1 LNVIY
6 FHVIMGAVL
15 NFHGKVSIFMGDGLK
30 NQFSGLVT
38 VFHDHRLPVEALPA
52 GYAAL
57 IDAYLLAVPVPLRL
71 AAIGQRH
78 KIYEADGW
86 RIFTPRHA
94 PHADLAGHLTFA
106 LRYEGLDL
114 CVLKAL
120 FTATGPEPVA
130 DIVRAAPTGSFARRV
145 WFLYEWLMQARLDLP
160 DAASGAYAL
169 IVDPEQQWATGGVT
183 STRHRVKNNL
193 PGTPAFCPMIFRTP
207 TLEAFVTRNLAE
219 EARAL
224 VADVPADLLARTAAF
239 LLLKD
244 SRSSFEIEGEDP
256 PQDRIQRW
264 GQAIAEAGRRP
275 VDRAELER
283 LQRVVIGDARFVH
296 LGLRTEGGFVGEHD
310 RTTGAPIPD
319 HISARHEDL
328 SSLVDGLTA
337 FDRTVAPALDPVLA
351 AAVLAFGFVYIHP
364 FEDGNGRLHRF
375 LIHHVL
381 AERGFNPPGVVF
393 PVSTVILDRIEEYR
407 RTLESYSQRMLPLV
421 RWRPTDRNNV
431 EVLND
436 TADFYRYFDA
446 TPHAEFLFSCVART
460 IDVDLPAET
469 SFLKAYDTFKARVLN
484 IADMPDR
491 LLDLLF
497 RFLRQNGG
505 TLSKRAREREFAG
518 LTDQEAAEIE
528 AIFAETNP
536 IAGPVAAQTR

>member
-1 LNVIY
+1 
-6 FHVIMGAVL
+6 M
-15 NFHGKVSIFMGDGLK
+15 
-30 NQFSGLVT
+30 
-38 VFHDHRLPVEALPA
+38 

-57 IDAYLLAVPVPLRL
+57 IDAYDLAVPVPLTL
-71 AAIGQRH
+71 AAIGQRY
-78 KIYEADGW
+78 KIYEADNW
-86 RIFTPRHA
+86 RIYTPRHR
-94 PHADLAGHLTFA
+94 PDDSLTGHLTFA

-114 CVLKAL
+114 CALKAL
-120 FTATGPEPVA
+120 FRQTGPEPIAAMVH
-130 DIVRAAPTGSFARRV
+130 AAPTGRFARRV
-145 WFLYEWLMQARLDLP
+145 WFLYEWLLQASLDLP
-160 DAASGAYAL
+160 DATAGAYAL
-169 IVDPEQQWATGGVT
+169 VVDPDQQWAADGTN

-207 TLEAFVTRNLAE
+207 TLEGFVARNLADQ
-219 EARAL
+219 ARAL

-244 SRSSFEIEGEDP
+244 SRSSFQIEGEDP
-256 PQDRIQRW
+256 PQERIQRW
-264 GQAIAEAGRRP
+264 GQAIVEAGRRP
-275 VDRAELER
+275 IDREELLR
-283 LQRVVIGDARFVH
+283 LQRIVIGDARFVH

-310 RTTGAPIPD
+310 RGTGAPIPD

-328 SSLVDGLTA
+328 ADLVEGLIV
-337 FDRTVAPALDPVLA
+337 FDRTAARALDPVLA
-351 AAVLAFGFVYIHP
+351 AAMLAFGFVYIHP

-393 PVSTVILDRIEEYR
+393 PVSAVILDRIDEYR
-407 RTLESYSQRMLPLV
+407 RMLESYSQRLLPLI
-421 RWRPTDRNNV
+421 RWQPTDRNNV
-431 EVLND
+431 VVLND

-446 TPHAEFLFSCVART
+446 TQHAEFLFSCVART

-469 SFLKAYDTFKARVLN
+469 AFLRAYDQFKARVSA

-505 TLSKRAREREFAG
+505 VLSKRAREKEFAA
-518 LTDQEAAEIE
+518 LTDVEAAQIE
-528 AIFAETNP
+528 AIFAD
-536 IAGPVAAQTR
+536 VQL

>member
-1 LNVIY
+1 MSDALQY
-6 FHVIMGAVL
+6 R
-15 NFHGKVSIFMGDGLK
+15 
-30 NQFSGLVT
+30 FSGPVT
-38 VFHDHRLPVEALPA
+38 VFHDRRLPEEALPV

-57 IDAYLLAVPVPLRL
+57 IDAYRLPVPVPLRL
-71 AAIGQRH
+71 AAIRQRH
-78 KIYEADGW
+78 KIYEAEGW
-86 RIFTPRHA
+86 RMFTPRHT
-94 PHADLAGHLTFA
+94 PHGDLTGHLTFA

-114 CVLKAL
+114 GVLKAL
-120 FTATGPEPVA
+120 FRTTGPEPVS
-130 DIVRAAPTGSFARRV
+130 DIVRAAPTGTFARRI

-160 DAASGAYAL
+160 DATNGAYAL
-169 IVDPEQQWATGGVT
+169 IVDPEQQWAAGGVT

-207 TLEAFVTRNLAE
+207 ALEAFVTRNFAG

-264 GQAIAEAGRRP
+264 GQVIAEAGRRP
-275 VDRAELER
+275 IDGAELDR
-283 LQRVVIGDARFVH
+283 LQRIVIGDARFVH

-310 RTTGAPIPD
+310 RTSGVPIPD
-319 HISARHEDL
+319 HICARHEDL
-328 SSLVDGLTA
+328 ADLVEGLTA

-393 PVSTVILDRIEEYR
+393 PVSAVILDRIEDYR

-421 RWRPTDRNNV
+421 RWRPTERNNV
-431 EVLND
+431 QVLND

-446 TPHAEFLFSCVART
+446 TPHAEFLFSCLART
-460 IDVDLPAET
+460 IDIDLPAET
-469 SFLKAYDTFKARVLN
+469 AFLKAYDAFKARVSA

-497 RFLRQNGG
+497 RFLGQNGG
-505 TLSKRAREREFAG
+505 TLSRRAREREFAG
-518 LTDQEAAEIE
+518 LTDAEAAEIE

-536 IAGPVAAQTR
+536 EAAAVAAHR